1 MEIGHSILFKD
12 KIKIPQLDGK
22 GDEEHQ
28 KYIPLTYYKPDG
40 SNYESVKQ
48 VLELTVFKTK
58 PCPFCGE
65 QPYTMISQINDSLCD
80 TGPPRIQA
88 KVACATCAVSKYNS
102 IMWTEANFLNILN
115 LMVKTIED
123 WNTRK

>member
-12 KIKIPQLDGK
+12 KIKIPQLGGK

-102 IMWTEANFLNILN
+102 IMWTEANFLNTLN
-115 LMVKTIED
+115 LMAKTIED